1 MSAIVKMYQ
10 CNYNLLWL
18 GDKKYYS
25 DVLQMLFYENKII
38 VKIQKKKPPNT
49 KINNQKPMYYVFILH
64 LTWSLLIISFSIP
77 RCA

>member
-1 MSAIVKMYQ
+1 MYQ

-38 VKIQKKKPPNT
+38 VKIQKKTAKYED
-49 KINNQKPMYYVFILH
+49 Q
-64 LTWSLLIISFSIP
+64 
-77 RCA
+77 